1 MACSSRKSYSKNGSV
16 TPSDHQNPGNST
28 TGMFA
33 LWVSAFTF
41 PHMNPGP
48 GWFTVQVREVK
59 GLVGS
64 YIAYNKRSK
73 SVSRNS
79 GVLWRKR

>member
-1 MACSSRKSYSKNGSV
+1 MKACSSRKSYGKNGSV
-16 TPSDHQNPGNST
+16 TPSDQQNPGNST
-28 TGMFA
+28 TGMSA
-33 LWVSAFTF
+33 LWVSASN
-41 PHMNPGP
+41 MNPEP

-59 GLVGS
+59 ELVGS
-64 YIAYNKRSK
+64 YMAYNKRSK